1 MRYAQSVAD
10 LVGDTP
16 LVQLTRVTDGIAATV
31 LAKVE
36 YFNPGGSAKDRIARR
51 IIDAAERDGLLKPGG
66 TLVSVTT
73 TSAPYARR
81 TSTLGPAN
89 LSGTTKIMR

>member
-1 MRYAQSVAD
+1 MRYAKSVAD
-10 LVGDTP
+10 LVGNTP

-36 YFNPGGSAKDRIARR
+36 YFNPGGSAKDRIAR
-51 IIDAAERDGLLKPGG
+51 
-66 TLVSVTT
+66 S
-73 TSAPYARR
+73 
-81 TSTLGPAN
+81 TSTLGPTN